1 MAHTAQHHFPAPK
14 MRLEDTRLITGS
26 GKYAADW
33 SLKGQ
38 LYGYLRAD
46 RAHAEIVSMMPRGA
60 RHPGVVGIYG
70 EDAVRATSTPRT
82 CRSPARTA

>member
-1 MAHTAQHHFPAPK
+1 

-38 LYGYLRAD
+38 LHGYFLRA
-46 RAHAEIVSMMPRGA
+46 ACS
-60 RHPGVVGIYG
+60 
-70 EDAVRATSTPRT
+70 
-82 CRSPARTA
+82 SP